1 MANDSKQQ
9 LQVEVKPEVSKGA
22 YSNLALIA
30 HSPSEVV
37 IDFAAMLP
45 GMQKAEV
52 VELRR
57 NQSSAQCSST
67 SGKHHRTIQHESR
80 RGIILLTAGL

>member
-45 GMQKAEV
+45 GVTGFRKPVAGAAC
-52 VELRR
+52 RR
-57 NQSSAQCSST
+57 NRFFQGIGVLFVIQLCLCSAVKSAV
-67 SGKHHRTIQHESR
+67 G
-80 RGIILLTAGL
+80 